1 MDAKKLDNIISTVE
15 EAVEQLKSN
24 DASKESITTFEELF
38 RPFANGGKE
47 LLADGKIL
55 KIGVVGQVKAGK
67 SSFLNSVMFNGDDIL
82 PKASTPMTAGLTIL
96 KYAATKEEQKFEVS
110 YYTEKE
116 WKVFEDSNRSY
127 EKVAAEVQE
136 EMQGEPKN
144 AIEIEIEK
152 RTSQPMQAAH
162 ELVTSCSTAARRKIQ
177 QDGKAKKESVAFS
190 DVKDLQDIL
199 EKYVGA
205 DGDFTAVVKDL
216 TINLNDERLKDI
228 MIVDTPG
235 VNDPVVSRETRT
247 REFLASCH
255 GVFFLSASSRFLDAQ
270 DINFINNRIAE
281 QGIGTILLLASKYDS
296 MLQDLGFQYKGKP
309 QEGDFDYADE
319 MGQRAVKKRFE
330 EIKCEINSNVDK
342 IKLDTTSGIG
352 FSIARKEE
360 SALDSVEKNVLAQM
374 QKYYPD
380 AFVRCDYKETFDILS
395 NISTIRDEYLE
406 KDFKAKKDE
415 IITQKVND
423 FFANSVKELQETAAT
438 LKADLEKHLQK
449 IKESNVE
456 QIKKQKSE
464 MKTVFLQTAGGLKNV
479 ISKFQ
484 NSLNVKIKELN
495 NISTPSVDV
504 KLADTEF
511 DLVCERDITFFGLGH
526 KTVTRSTK
534 YLNIIGT
541 NENIK
546 NSVKPY
552 CDQWEKGW
560 SDNFAKQKQ
569 ALFDEY
575 AKIIG
580 QFSLS
585 TTNQEFEEDVKQIME
600 GVLDEIE
607 INKTLGLREVSED
620 FVSNAADY
628 IEGCYDVSAYRNEY
642 YDYKD
647 DQLQGMLDKDVRK
660 EISTIKSGLRNRI
673 LALPEKIK
681 AIAAKEANEANS
693 KLEGIKTSIAS
704 KLQAGSEQYFQKFE
718 EEIKNIEKVIP
729 TYEKA
734 IAQVETIINALN

>member
-15 EAVEQLKSN
+15 QAVEQLKGN
-24 DASKESITTFEELF
+24 DASKDSITTFEELF

-47 LLADGKIL
+47 LLTDGKIL

-96 KYAATKEEQKFEVS
+96 KYAENKEEQKFEVS

-127 EKVAAEVQE
+127 EKIADEVQK
-136 EMQGEPKN
+136 EMQGESKTL
-144 AIEIEIEK
+144 IEK
-152 RTSQPMQAAH
+152 AIKGRTSQPMQAAH
-162 ELVTSCSTAARRKIQ
+162 ELVTSCNTAARRKIQ
-177 QDGKAKKESVAFS
+177 QDGKDQKESVSFS
-190 DVKDLQDIL
+190 DIKDLQNIL

-205 DGDFTAVVKDL
+205 NGDFTAVVKDL
-216 TINLNDERLKDI
+216 TIYLSDERLKDV

-247 REFLASCH
+247 QEFLASCH
-255 GVFFLSASSRFLDAQ
+255 GVFFLSSSSRFLDAQ
-270 DINFINNRIAE
+270 DINFMNNRIAE

-296 MLQDLGFQYKGKP
+296 VLQDLGFQYKGKP
-309 QEGDFDYADE
+309 QEGDLDFADDVA
-319 MGQRAVKKRFE
+319 QRSLKGIFESKKR
-330 EIKCEINSNVDK
+330 EINSNVEK

-352 FSIARKEE
+352 FSIAHKDK
-360 SALDSVEKNVLAQM
+360 SALDSVELNVLEQM
-374 QKYYPD
+374 QKFYPD
-380 AFVRCDYKETFDILS
+380 AFVRNDYQETFDMLS

-406 KDFKAKKDE
+406 KDFKEKKNE
-415 IITQKVND
+415 IITQKIND
-423 FFANSVKELQETAAT
+423 FFANNVKELKETAET
-438 LKADLEKHLQK
+438 LKNDLQKHLQK
-449 IKESNVE
+449 IKESTVE
-456 QIKKQKSE
+456 QIKKQKAE
-464 MKTVFLQTAGGLKNV
+464 LKTVFSQTESGLKNV
-479 ISKFQ
+479 IGKFQ
-484 NSLNVKIKELN
+484 NSLNVKIKELH
-495 NISTPSVDV
+495 NIATPSIDV

-511 DLVCERDITFFGLGH
+511 ELVCERDWAIFGH
-526 KTVTRSTK
+526 KTVTRYAK
-534 YLNIIGT
+534 YLNVIGT

-546 NSVKPY
+546 NIVIPY

-560 SDNFAKQKQ
+560 ADNFAKQQQ

-575 AKIIG
+575 AQIIE

-585 TTNQEFEEDVKQIME
+585 TSNQEFEEDVKQIME

-607 INKTLGLREVSED
+607 INKTLGLREVCED
-620 FVSNAADY
+620 FVADATDY
-628 IEGCYDVSAYRNEY
+628 IESCYDVSAYRNEY

-647 DQLQGMLDKDVRK
+647 DQLQGLLDKDVRK
-660 EISTIKSGLRNRI
+660 EISSIKSGLRNRI
-673 LALPEKIK
+673 LALPEKIRST
-681 AIAAKEANEANS
+681 ATKEAKEANS
-693 KLEGIKTSIAS
+693 KLEGIKNSIAS

-729 TYEKA
+729 MYEEA
-734 IAQVETIINALN
+734 IAQVETIINALK